1 MAYNLRNSK
10 RKNYKADVK
19 LPRATRT
26 TQATKV
32 DELYP
37 VEVIARDG
45 DKVKIHY
52 IGYGDEDDEWRDT
65 AEIVETQPDVEPYV
79 PFDVHRE
86 LGYQIA
92 LALNSKHRSEPE
104 VRIELPFDKLLFEG
118 GLKQYGK
125 LLCKSR
131 GHDVYT
137 IERYSALIPLLGD
150 KWHMRGLNERLNFC
164 YVNLKTVQFH
174 LHKRQNIEVFDSAG
188 KRTIPG
194 GYVLV
199 FKFVRMDGVKQD
211 WDSVAR
217 LT

>member
-86 LGYQIA
+86 LAYQIA

-118 GLKQYGK
+118 GLKQ
-125 LLCKSR
+125 
-131 GHDVYT
+131 VWQAVMQ
-137 IERYSALIPLLGD
+137 I
-150 KWHMRGLNERLNFC
+150 
-164 YVNLKTVQFH
+164 
-174 LHKRQNIEVFDSAG
+174 KRA
-188 KRTIPG
+188 
-194 GYVLV
+194 
-199 FKFVRMDGVKQD
+199 
-211 WDSVAR
+211 
-217 LT
+217 

>member
-1 MAYNLRNSK
+1 MAYNLRNSGP
-10 RKNYKADVK
+10 KNYKADVR

-26 TQATKV
+26 TRATK

-37 VEVIARDG
+37 VEVVARDG
-45 DKVKIHY
+45 DKVKVHY
-52 IGYGDEDDEWRDT
+52 IGYGDEDDEWRDI

-79 PFDVHRE
+79 PFDAHRE
-86 LGYQIA
+86 LAYQIV
-92 LALNSKHRSEPE
+92 LALDSKHRSDPD

-137 IERYSALIPLLGD
+137 IQSYSALAPLLGD

-174 LHKRQNIEVFDSAG
+174 LHKRQNIEVYDFAG

-211 WDSVAR
+211 WDSVSR
-217 LT
+217 LA